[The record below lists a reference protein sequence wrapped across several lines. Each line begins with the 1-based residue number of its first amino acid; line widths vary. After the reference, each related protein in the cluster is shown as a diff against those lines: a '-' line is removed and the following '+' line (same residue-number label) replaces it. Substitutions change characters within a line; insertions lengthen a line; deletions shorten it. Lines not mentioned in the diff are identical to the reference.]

1 MSPVKTIILD
11 IDGTLI
17 EHKGTLSEVVNT
29 SSPEDQALDG
39 TVDKMDEW
47 DSKGYNIVLIT
58 GRRESSRAFTEKQ
71 LADMNIFYD
80 QLIMGVGG
88 GERHLIN
95 DRKPD
100 GTKTSYAHNLVR
112 NKVIKNLKI

>member
-47 DSKGYNIVLIT
+47 DS
-58 GRRESSRAFTEKQ
+58 
-71 LADMNIFYD
+71 
-80 QLIMGVGG
+80 
-88 GERHLIN
+88 
-95 DRKPD
+95 
-100 GTKTSYAHNLVR
+100 
-112 NKVIKNLKI
+112 